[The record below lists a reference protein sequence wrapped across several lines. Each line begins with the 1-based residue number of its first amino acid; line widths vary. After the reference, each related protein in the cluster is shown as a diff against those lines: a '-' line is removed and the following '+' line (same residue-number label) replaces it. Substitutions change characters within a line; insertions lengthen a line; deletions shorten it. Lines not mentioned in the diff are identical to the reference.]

1 MPSRT
6 VISDV
11 TKNEDGKNILNNPDK
26 IVRWIKYQFEEQE
39 IIYSKEDIH
48 LRPFLYFIDLS
59 NCVINTVNHDGKP
72 IMTNLCDILNEIYKE
87 ELPGCFLIN
96 GYGTENRI
104 YHEVLV
110 GIKCENSIIYSAY
123 FHQTRFREDVNF
135 EGTEFKNHASF
146 GSCIFEKYANFNETN
161 VTGNSGFEGCTFNG
175 KAKFNNAK
183 FDCYQVHFE
192 YSVFNGEFQANGM
205 KFINDDK
212 TARVLKEAALKSGNS
227 IDALEYRRKEMQLF
241 KKEVNKSNRRSTKL
255 LLSLNGLSNN
265 HGTDW
270 IKGII
275 FTSICWAGSY
285 LLFLITSRLGDIYYW
300 LSGQSITWTFLQ
312 DFSNGIGYLW
322 SLDFLST
329 LTEWIV
335 QFEFTTAWW
344 LNVLKPVQFIFVIL
358 FYILGKILIG
368 YGIYQTISAFRKYG
382 R

>member
-205 KFINDDK
+205 KFINDDQ
-212 TARVLKEAALKSGNS
+212 
-227 IDALEYRRKEMQLF
+227 RKDKPNF
-241 KKEVNKSNRRSTKL
+241 
-255 LLSLNGLSNN
+255 
-265 HGTDW
+265 
-270 IKGII
+270 IK
-275 FTSICWAGSY
+275 
-285 LLFLITSRLGDIYYW
+285 
-300 LSGQSITWTFLQ
+300 
-312 DFSNGIGYLW
+312 N
-322 SLDFLST
+322 
-329 LTEWIV
+329 
-335 QFEFTTAWW
+335 
-344 LNVLKPVQFIFVIL
+344 L
-358 FYILGKILIG
+358 FYRILISHV
-368 YGIYQTISAFRKYG
+368 TAISQEQSFMVVSI
-382 R
+382 